1 MKKISPFITFYIK
14 ELIVAY
20 MILNN
25 KTEISI
31 QEIYNFSLSLDQK
44 MKKEKILG
52 TILYSNVYLR
62 EFKQEYFEDFYVGE
76 NYISLK
82 KEHSIEWLIKNYT
95 PYMSL
100 DKLELLGL
108 IDLEN
113 INSIL

>member
-1 MKKISPFITFYIK
+1 MTNNSPFITFYLN

-25 KTEISI
+25 RTEISI
-31 QEIYNFSLSLDQK
+31 EEIYNFVLGLDQK
-44 MKKEKILG
+44 MKKEKIFG
-52 TILYSNVYLR
+52 NILYSNVYLR

-108 IDLEN
+108 IDFEN
-113 INSIL
+113 VNTTL

>member
-1 MKKISPFITFYIK
+1 MKKFNPFITFYMK

-31 QEIYNFSLSLDQK
+31 DEIYNFSLSLDKK
-44 MKKEKILG
+44 MKKEEILG

-82 KEHSIEWLIKNYT
+82 KEHSLEWLIKNYT

-113 INSIL
+113 INSTL

>member
-1 MKKISPFITFYIK
+1 MKKFNPFMTFYIK
-14 ELIVAY
+14 ELVVSC

-31 QEIYNFSLSLDQK
+31 EELFNFSLSLDRK
-44 MKKEKILG
+44 MKKENIVG
-52 TILYSNVYLR
+52 NILYSNVYLR
-62 EFKQEYFEDFYVGE
+62 EFKQEYFENFYVSE

-82 KEHSIEWLIKNYT
+82 KGHNIDWLIKNYT

-108 IDLEN
+108 IDFEN
-113 INSIL
+113 INTTL

>member
-1 MKKISPFITFYIK
+1 MKKYNPFITFYMK

-31 QEIYNFSLSLDQK
+31 DEIYNFSLSLDKK
-44 MKKEKILG
+44 MKKENIIG
-52 TILYSNVYLR
+52 NILYSNVYLR
-62 EFKQEYFEDFYVGE
+62 EFKQENSEDFYVGE

-82 KEHSIEWLIKNYT
+82 KGHSIEWLIKNYT

-100 DKLELLGL
+100 DKLEILGL
-108 IDLEN
+108 IDLKN
-113 INSIL
+113 INSTL

>member
-1 MKKISPFITFYIK
+1 MKKISPFITFYMK